1 MALSREQLAQRV
13 AQELK
18 DGYYVNLGIGIPT
31 LVANYIPEGIEV
43 MLQSEN
49 GLLGMGPFPTE
60 DEVDPDLIN
69 AGKQTVTMATGA
81 ALFDSA
87 ESFAMIRGGHVDLTV
102 LGAFEVDTQ
111 GNIASYMI
119 PGKLIKGMGGAMD
132 LVAGADNI
140 IVTMTHASKQ
150 GESKLLTQCSLPLTG
165 KGCIKKVLTDL
176 AFIEIK
182 DGKFHLLERAPGVS
196 VEEIIK
202 LTAGELVVPEHVPEM
217 CFQSA

>member
-1 MALSREQLAQRV
+1 MALSREQIAQRV
-13 AQELK
+13 AQELR

-31 LVANYIPEGIEV
+31 LVANYVPQDIDV

-49 GLLGMGPFPTE
+49 GLLGMGQFPLE
-60 DEVDPDLIN
+60 QDIDADLIN
-69 AGKQTVTMATGA
+69 AGKQTVTMVKGA
-81 ALFDSA
+81 SIFDSA
-87 ESFAMIRGGHVDLTV
+87 ASFAMIRGGHVDLTV
-102 LGAFEVDTQ
+102 LGAFEVDVN

-140 IVTMTHASKQ
+140 IVTMTHASKH
-150 GESKLLTQCSLPLTG
+150 GVSKLLPQCTLPLTG
-165 KGCIKKVLTDL
+165 MGCIKKVLTDL

-182 DGKFHLLERAPGVS
+182 QGKFHLLERAPGVT
-196 VEEIIK
+196 VEQIIE

-217 CFQSA
+217 SF